1 MSAPDLTPADLDALA
16 ALYDLATPGEW
27 TIFNGSRKWKT
38 FQIDGPSKSAA
49 GTNESAIVHWAGF
62 DSGDRAPKIKR
73 ANAESIVALHNAFPA
88 LLRLARSAEGLK
100 HGGECLTDPYTKDVC
115 EGMYAEK
122 VDEVLALVQT
132 LEGIATLS
140 AGYSQESKELRKFA
154 LQGIAAQSTD
164 IDAAGEARSELA
176 AFDAAGK
183 PK

>member
-1 MSAPDLTPADLDALA
+1 MDRDLTAADLDALA
-16 ALYDLATPGEW
+16 ALYAEAH
-27 TIFNGSRKWKT
+27 KT
-38 FQIDGPSKSAA
+38 APMRVPSDADPNVWEIRHLKDGVAVEDFRS
-49 GTNESAIVHWAGF
+49 
-62 DSGDRAPKIKR
+62 
-73 ANAESIVALHNAFPA
+73 ALHNAFPA
-88 LLRLARSAEGLK
+88 LLRMARSAEGLK

-176 AFDAAGK
+176 AFDAARK
-183 PK
+183 P